1 VNRPQPQTTVPAP
14 HELAGL
20 FESSPMAAVGIALMD
35 ERKFIIAVLEAKRI
49 LETRAARAE
58 RLLESRVGK
67 PI

>member
-1 VNRPQPQTTVPAP
+1 
-14 HELAGL
+14 
-20 FESSPMAAVGIALMD
+20 MAAVGIALMD